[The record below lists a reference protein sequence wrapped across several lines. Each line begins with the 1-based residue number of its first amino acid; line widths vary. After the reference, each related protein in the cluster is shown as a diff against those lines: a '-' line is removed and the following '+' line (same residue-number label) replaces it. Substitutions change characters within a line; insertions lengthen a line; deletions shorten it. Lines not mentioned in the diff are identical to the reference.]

1 MGIEVQLTS
10 GNVGSDIN
18 RPTFVRARDRVNYLS
33 SNKVGTFNFE
43 SNSISFTNFTS
54 PNPRESKH
62 VHVMISDIREE
73 PEKDLIKNDHI
84 QDGRGVNNCQ
94 FEIRVFYRR
103 VDIQTANFTCLTK
116 S

>member
-1 MGIEVQLTS
+1 
-10 GNVGSDIN
+10 
-18 RPTFVRARDRVNYLS
+18 
-33 SNKVGTFNFE
+33 
-43 SNSISFTNFTS
+43 
-54 PNPRESKH
+54 
-62 VHVMISDIREE
+62 MILDIREDPQKE
-73 PEKDLIKNDHI
+73 LIKNDHI

>member
-1 MGIEVQLTS
+1 
-10 GNVGSDIN
+10 
-18 RPTFVRARDRVNYLS
+18 
-33 SNKVGTFNFE
+33 
-43 SNSISFTNFTS
+43 
-54 PNPRESKH
+54 
-62 VHVMISDIREE
+62 MISDIREE

-116 S
+116 SYYSSARKLWPLSGREVVK

>member
-1 MGIEVQLTS
+1 
-10 GNVGSDIN
+10 
-18 RPTFVRARDRVNYLS
+18 
-33 SNKVGTFNFE
+33 
-43 SNSISFTNFTS
+43 
-54 PNPRESKH
+54 
-62 VHVMISDIREE
+62 MISDIREE

-84 QDGRGVNNCQ
+84 RGVNNCQ